1 MRSLKVKDLKVKDGY
16 KKVEYLVYD
25 KETNRTYLAI
35 GKRIPLKLFKK
46 LHDEDYVCS
55 YKYYDDTHSIS
66 IIACKDEVACYGEDK
81 NVVIRLPN
89 NGMIIYAKE
98 NKNEIWQKLHFK
110 GVRVMTKRENVDLS
124 KLKSFDELVKIHEEY
139 KKEEKERLKA
149 EYEKLVKESE
159 DV

>member
-25 KETNRTYLAI
+25 KETDRTYLAVR
-35 GKRIPLKLFKK
+35 KRIPLKLFKK
-46 LHDEDYVCS
+46 LHDEDYVVS

-66 IIACKDEVACYGEDK
+66 IIACKDEVVCYGEDK

-98 NKNEIWQKLHFK
+98 NKNEIWRNF
-110 GVRVMTKRENVDLS
+110 RT
-124 KLKSFDELVKIHEEY
+124 I
-139 KKEEKERLKA
+139 EKW
-149 EYEKLVKESE
+149 
-159 DV
+159 